1 MVCEICQQ
9 REASVH
15 LKQICNGQMKEMRI
29 CEQCAR
35 ENGFDVQSPL
45 AMTDFL
51 FGLGSTPAEPSAD
64 TERVCSV
71 CHMRSCDLRKTSR
84 LGCAHC
90 YEAFR
95 SELEPMIENM
105 HYGPRHT
112 GKVPA
117 GEAAGLEAAA
127 LREALEA
134 AVHEQRFED
143 AAVLRD
149 RLRACDR
156 TTALAA
162 EAGEPNHADDD

>member
-1 MVCEICQQ
+1 MVCEICKEK
-9 REASVH
+9 EASVH

-35 ENGFDVQSPL
+35 ENGFDAQSPL

-51 FGLGSTPAEPSAD
+51 FGLGASPAEPPAE
-64 TERVCSV
+64 TERVCGV
-71 CHMRSCDLRKTSR
+71 CHMRSCDFRKTSR

-95 SELEPMIENM
+95 PELAPMIESM
-105 HYGPRHT
+105 HHGLRHT

-127 LREALEA
+127 LRDALET

-149 RLRACDR
+149 RLRACD
-156 TTALAA
+156 AA
-162 EAGEPNHADDD
+162 PAVAGKSGEADHADDD